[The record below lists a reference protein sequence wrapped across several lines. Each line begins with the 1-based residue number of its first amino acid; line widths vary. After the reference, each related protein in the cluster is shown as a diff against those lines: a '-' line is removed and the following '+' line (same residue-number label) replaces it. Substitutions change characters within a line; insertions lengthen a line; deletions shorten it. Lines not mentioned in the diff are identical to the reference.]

1 VTGPRAR
8 NLLEDL
14 NVNAPYATEVR
25 RLLQTLARQD
35 SERDHKVYMMAS
47 AGRGEGKSTV
57 CALLAIISAKIFHRR
72 TLIID
77 GDMRRPTI
85 HYLIGLPQR
94 PGLYDALQGSQPL
107 EVLTRPT
114 PLLNLSAIT
123 SGRPSGSIGESYNDH
138 AFAAML
144 EKLRPKYDMIFIDA
158 PPIVPVVEP
167 LMMAEHVDSVLV
179 VAMAGRTPLMMVRRM
194 RQLIEPIFSKISG
207 VVLNNAVEGLPYYYD
222 YRYYGYAE
230 QPSARG
236 ASRTPR
242 APGMT
247 GGLAPGGGTRREG
260 GFHGSGLKD

>member
-1 VTGPRAR
+1 MAGSRAR

-14 NVNAPYATEVR
+14 NINAPYATEVR

-35 SERDHKVYMMAS
+35 ADQNRKVYMMAS
-47 AGRGEGKSTV
+47 AGRGEGKSTI

-94 PGLYDALQGSQPL
+94 PGLFDALQRSQPL
-107 EVLTRPT
+107 EVIARPT
-114 PLLNLSAIT
+114 PLLNLFAIT
-123 SGRPSGSIGESYNDH
+123 SGRPTGAIGESYNDQ
-138 AFAAML
+138 AFAAVL
-144 EKLRPKYDMIFIDA
+144 EKLRPQYDMIFIDA

-179 VAMAGRTPLMMVRRM
+179 VAMAGRTPLMLVRRM
-194 RQLIEPIFSKISG
+194 RQLIDPIFPKVSG

-222 YRYYGYAE
+222 YRYYGYGE

-236 ASRTPR
+236 AVHTRR
-242 APGMT
+242 APGT
-247 GGLAPGGGTRREG
+247 GGFPPDRVSLQEG
-260 GFHGSGLKD
+260 GPRGNAHPD